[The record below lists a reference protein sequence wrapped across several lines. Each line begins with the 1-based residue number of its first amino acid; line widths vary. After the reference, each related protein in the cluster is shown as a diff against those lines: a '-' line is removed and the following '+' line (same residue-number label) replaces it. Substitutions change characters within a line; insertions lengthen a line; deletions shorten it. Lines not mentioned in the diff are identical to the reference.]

1 MKEKM
6 IAALKRAA
14 WTAAETALAMIPVG
28 VGIEDVSWV
37 HVLSVTALAT
47 VLSLLKSIVAGM
59 PEVAEWTESSAT
71 DKYTQSQPFTGWLYA

>member
-1 MKEKM
+1 MKKKL

-28 VGIEDVSWV
+28 VRIEEVEWI
-37 HVLSVTALAT
+37 HVLSVVALAA

-59 PEVAEWTESSAT
+59 PEVNN
-71 DKYTQSQPFTGWLYA
+71 G